1 MRSSSPPHPPYPHAQ
16 PRRPLLILVSGA
28 PASGKTVLAQR
39 LARERRLPLLARDAY
54 KEILFD
60 TLGSPD
66 RARSHE
72 LGIAA
77 YELLYAT
84 IGYLLDAGVGA
95 VVDCNFHR
103 GASELM
109 LRPLVARAR
118 AMLVQCETTHEE
130 RERRHSDRFRQGRRH
145 PGHHDGVMPA
155 EVRIDVAAG
164 MYDALDLP
172 IPVLRVDTTAGYAP
186 GIAEIDAFIDAA
198 ERATTA

>member
-1 MRSSSPPHPPYPHAQ
+1 MRSSALPHPSYPRSQ
-16 PRRPLLILVSGA
+16 PPLLILVSGA

-39 LARERRLPLLARDAY
+39 LARERQLPLLARDAY

-66 RARSHE
+66 RARSHQ

-95 VVDCNFHR
+95 VVDCNFHH
-103 GASELM
+103 GASEPV

-118 AMLVQCETTHEE
+118 AVLLQCETTHEE
-130 RERRHSDRFRQGRRH
+130 RERRHRDRFQHGERH

-155 EVRIDVAAG
+155 EVRINVAAG
-164 MYDALDLP
+164 VYDALDLP
-172 IPVLRVDTTAGYAP
+172 IPIVRVDTTAGYAP
-186 GIAEIDAFIDAA
+186 GIAEIDAFIDATG
-198 ERATTA
+198 RSTTA